1 MRDSAV
7 GGGMSRLGADGLL
20 LATAFLWGVTFVA
33 EKYATATMPALAF
46 VAARFAVSA
55 AALAPFA
62 LWEFRRKPHAPSPR
76 RMAPRARD
84 RPHALLRHEPAA
96 GRDRDDDRHQRR
108 LLTACYVVLTPF
120 VVWALAGA
128 RPRAIVVGAG
138 FVSLI
143 GAWLLATGGA
153 FGPPNVGD
161 ALVLLA
167 DFAWATGIALTPIFL
182 LRSGR
187 PLLLAFV
194 QYTVCA
200 ALAALCSALFEIDGP
215 GRARRHCADD
225 PLFRRR
231 LGRARLYDPDLRPGA
246 YAARRGGAHP
256 GA

>member
-1 MRDSAV
+1 MP
-7 GGGMSRLGADGLL
+7 GLL

-33 EKYATATMPALAF
+33 GRNTPRRPCRARLRRRALCCVRRGARA
-46 VAARFAVSA
+46 VRAVGIPPEAACAQ
-55 AALAPFA
+55 
-62 LWEFRRKPHAPSPR
+62 PR

-161 ALVLLA
+161 ALVLRA
-167 DFAWATGIALTPIFL
+167 HFAWATGIALTPFSPPP
-182 LRSGR
+182 RR

-200 ALAALCSALFEIDGP
+200 APPALCSALFELPRPRGALVATAPTIFPP
-215 GRARRHCADD
+215 GVVSGALAYTIQFSPRRIRRPPWRPSSWRLRASSPRLRARSC
-225 PLFRRR
+225 
-231 LGRARLYDPDLRPGA
+231 
-246 YAARRGGAHP
+246 
-256 GA
+256 